1 MRRVPRAEFYVSRAA
16 AREAVARQGQFN
28 VIHPASGNKIDFML
42 ARGDAWGKTQLARR
56 RRQPILPD
64 RDTFVATPEDV
75 ILGKLWYYQ
84 EGGSEKHLRDIAG
97 MLRVSGDE
105 IDKTYIAEWAQKLGL
120 TNQWQIVL
128 DRLHG

>member
-1 MRRVPRAEFYVSRAA
+1 MVLS
-16 AREAVARQGQFN
+16 
-28 VIHPASGNKIDFML
+28 
-42 ARGDAWGKTQLARR
+42 
-56 RRQPILPD
+56 
-64 RDTFVATPEDV
+64 
-75 ILGKLWYYQ
+75 
-84 EGGSEKHLRDIAG
+84 EGGIRETLRDIAG